1 MLYQALVV
9 GLVMALGVYSDKG
22 LGDPMLRRPLVM
34 GPIVGLL
41 LGDLEKGIIVGA
53 AIEVVFLGTTQI
65 GGALPSDSMTGSIF
79 GTAFAIITHQSTQIA
94 LTLAVPI
101 SILAVFL
108 NQLTLFIVGLM
119 EEKFKQSIETENY
132 HKFIILHYSMLAFQ
146 CFVYF
151 CVGMIGILAGTKAIQ
166 HILNIIP
173 NILMNGLNLAGK
185 LLPALG
191 IALLLNMLWDFKL
204 SIFVLFGF
212 VLSAYLK
219 LPLIAIACL
228 GVVVSFTIA
237 LQEQKFSA
245 DIEKIK
251 TAPANNE
258 GDDFFD

>member
-41 LGDLEKGIIVGA
+41 LGNLEKGVIVGA

-79 GTAFAIITHQSTQIA
+79 GTAFAIITNQSTQIA
-94 LTLAVPI
+94 LTLAIPI

-108 NQLTLFIVGLM
+108 NQLTLFAVGLL
-119 EEKFKQSIETENY
+119 EEKFKQLINKENY
-132 HKFIILHYSMLAFQ
+132 HAFVLLHYSMIAFQ
-146 CFVYF
+146 CIVYF
-151 CVGMIGILAGTKAIQ
+151 LVGMVGILAGTHAIQ

-173 NILMNGLNLAGK
+173 AVLMNGLNLAGK

-191 IALLLNMLWDFKL
+191 IALLLNMLWDSKL
-204 SIFVLFGF
+204 SVFVLFGF

-228 GVVVSFTIA
+228 GLVISVTIA
-237 LQEQKFSA
+237 LQENKFST
-245 DIEKIK
+245 EIK
-251 TAPANNE
+251 KVGNNTSNN